1 MPLATG
7 NRRMP
12 AIAPVI
18 AFMSTS
24 QERHRRLVVRLIT
37 IVYWLLIFE
46 GVLRKWIF
54 PQWGRQLFFIR
65 DPFVLLAYALVV
77 TKRTRISGPIV
88 FEIWGILGFA
98 GLVSVVVHGVMG
110 GGASPLL
117 AAYGWRNYFLY
128 MPLSFVI
135 ARYFHRR
142 DLERIVKG
150 TLVTAILM
158 AGLVTAQITASKN
171 APINAGSG
179 ANPDDVYKPA
189 TTTGGVVRAAG
200 TFTSDLA
207 LTAFVTSSLCMA
219 IAVWVMPARLRPVRL
234 PLLLTATASL
244 VTCLGVSGSRGALL
258 WAAAILCAAI
268 AGLSVVGR
276 DMQFKAIAAAVA
288 IAAVGF
294 AVIPVAFPHSTE
306 AFVRRWDG
314 AGMSESRAYG
324 SGGVF
329 ARAVYEIIVFRT
341 LIGDAPAL
349 GYGLG
354 TAGNAAWILKT
365 RGQIIPFYSHDQFNA
380 AETDWGRNLL
390 ELGPVLGFSYI
401 LFRVTFVIWLAGRAL
416 KATRSSGNPFP
427 WLFAVYVGALISYG
441 EMTANGTLNG
451 YAWVFAGF
459 CMAATQSLCNNRA
472 PRWQTGARKARP
484 APLLGCRPDYE
495 ANGPGRLAQVAE
507 DVPRGTGRT
516 VNGI

>member
-1 MPLATG
+1 MPLATRY
-7 NRRMP
+7 RRMP
-12 AIAPVI
+12 AVAPEIAS
-18 AFMSTS
+18 MSTS
-24 QERHRRLVVRLIT
+24 QEQHRRLVVRIIT

-46 GVLRKWIF
+46 GVLRKWVF

-65 DPFVLLAYALVV
+65 DPFVLLAYALVI

-88 FEIWGILGFA
+88 FEIWSILGFA

-110 GGASPLL
+110 GGASPTL

-128 MPLSFVI
+128 MPLSFVM

-150 TLVTAILM
+150 TLVMAILM
-158 AGLVTAQITASKN
+158 AGLVTAQIGASKN
-171 APINAGSG
+171 ALINAGSG
-179 ANPDDVYKPA
+179 TNPDDVYQA
-189 TTTGGVVRAAG
+189 STTTGGVVRAAG
-200 TFTSDLA
+200 TFTSDLG

-234 PLLLTATASL
+234 PLLLTATAAL

-258 WAAAILCAAI
+258 WTGAIFCAAI
-268 AGLSVVGR
+268 AGLSVAGR
-276 DMQFKAIAAAVA
+276 HMEFKAIAAAVA

-294 AVIPVAFPHSTE
+294 AVIPVAFPRTTE
-306 AFVRRWDG
+306 AFARRWDG
-314 AGMSESRAYG
+314 AGASETRAYG

-329 ARAVYEIIVFRT
+329 ARAVHEIVAFRS
-341 LIGDAPAL
+341 LSGDAPPL

-354 TAGNAAWILKT
+354 SAGNAAWILKT
-365 RGQIIPFYSHDQFNA
+365 RGQIIPLRFYSRDQFDA

-451 YAWVFAGF
+451 FAWVFAGF
-459 CMAATQSLCNNRA
+459 CMAATQNLCNSR
-472 PRWQTGARKARP
+472 
-484 APLLGCRPDYE
+484 
-495 ANGPGRLAQVAE
+495 
-507 DVPRGTGRT
+507 VPRSQAGMRKPSSGQLRA
-516 VNGI
+516 VSGV

>member
-1 MPLATG
+1 MRLATG
-7 NRRMP
+7 NRRML
-12 AIAPVI
+12 AVAPVI
-18 AFMSTS
+18 ASISTS
-24 QERHRRLVVRLIT
+24 QEQHRRLVVRLIT

-46 GVLRKWIF
+46 GVLRKWVF

-65 DPFVLLAYALVV
+65 DPFVLLAYALVI

-98 GLVSVVVHGVMG
+98 GLVSVVVHDIMG

-128 MPLSFVI
+128 MPLSFVM

-158 AGLVTAQITASKN
+158 AGLVTGQIAASKN
-171 APINAGSG
+171 ALINAGSG
-179 ANPDDVYKPA
+179 TNPDDVYKPS

-200 TFTSDLA
+200 TFTSDLG
-207 LTAFVTSSLCMA
+207 LTAFVTSSLCIA
-219 IAVWVMPARLRPVRL
+219 IAAWVMPARLRPVRL
-234 PLLLTATASL
+234 PLLLTATAAL

-258 WAAAILCAAI
+258 WAGAIFCAAI
-268 AGLSVVGR
+268 AGLSVAGR
-276 DMQFKAIAAAVA
+276 HMQFKAIAAAVA

-294 AVIPVAFPHSTE
+294 AVIPVAFPHTTE
-306 AFVRRWDG
+306 AFVRRWDDVG
-314 AGMSESRAYG
+314 VSESRAYG

-329 ARAVYEIIVFRT
+329 ARAVHEIVAFRT
-341 LIGDAPAL
+341 LIGDAPPL

-365 RGQIIPFYSHDQFNA
+365 RGQIIPFYSRDQFNA

-459 CMAATQSLCNNRA
+459 CMAAAQNLCNRRVPGSQAGIRRPSSGPLRA
-472 PRWQTGARKARP
+472 
-484 APLLGCRPDYE
+484 
-495 ANGPGRLAQVAE
+495 VS
-507 DVPRGTGRT
+507 
-516 VNGI
+516 GI